1 MFQFIDTPQG
11 IEHNMIQL
19 KGTPVKMYSTGDISI
34 QNTPRSASNFSIDPN
49 KRPAAP
55 HIFEHLTGLI

>member
-11 IEHNMIQL
+11 IEHVMIQL

-34 QNTPRSASNFSIDPN
+34 QNIPRSVSNLSIDPN
-49 KRPAAP
+49 NKRPVAP
-55 HIFEHLTGLI
+55 HIF